1 MCNLCNCENWA
12 GAKSEVHCFTN
23 RRVRGSTL
31 LRFPWREYFVCQT
44 SEAQPWCVFAPPW
57 TVNTPFP
64 WTEYFCVFYLY
75 YRAYIWLWVIIRQ
88 SPCQRLNLAC
98 VFTPPWTVN
107 TFCVCFLPFSGQN
120 TCVCV
125 CASLPGQWKLFVWV
139 STTFYPFPWNTFR
152 VFYLYVRAYL
162 FWGHNSVCY
171 ASALRGHL
179 RTHRQK
185 PKKGNQCDH
194 VTFDLKVIARFTEFW
209 QTNAMTINSSLCFK
223 LKIPLFYLLKTR
235 LKFAT
240 LVKWPKIDFHG
251 CLGIEWVVF
260 LSQNWTEKNTP
271 AFKAISELLR
281 QTSDQTGNVEMWC
294 NKFKMFRTGHFIW
307 ENQ

>member
-1 MCNLCNCENWA
+1 MSVFYHFLDRIL
-12 GAKSEVHCFTN
+12 VF
-23 RRVRGSTL
+23 
-31 LRFPWREYFVCQT
+31 
-44 SEAQPWCVFAPPW
+44 VFAPPCLDSE
-57 TVNTPFP
+57 NFL
-64 WTEYFCVFYLY
+64 CG
-75 YRAYIWLWVIIRQ
+75 
-88 SPCQRLNLAC
+88 
-98 VFTPPWTVN
+98 
-107 TFCVCFLPFSGQN
+107 FLP
-120 TCVCV
+120 
-125 CASLPGQWKLFVWV
+125 LF
-139 STTFYPFPWNTFR
+139 TPFPWNTFR

-260 LSQNWTEKNTP
+260 LSQN
-271 AFKAISELLR
+271 
-281 QTSDQTGNVEMWC
+281 
-294 NKFKMFRTGHFIW
+294 
-307 ENQ
+307 